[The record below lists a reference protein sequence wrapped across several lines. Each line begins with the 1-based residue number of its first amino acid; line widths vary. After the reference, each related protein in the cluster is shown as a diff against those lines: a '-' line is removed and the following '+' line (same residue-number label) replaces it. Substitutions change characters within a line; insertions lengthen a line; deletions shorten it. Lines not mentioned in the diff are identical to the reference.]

1 MNLTKATS
9 SKGVGARAAPRVPRS
24 RAGARAGAGARA
36 WAGMVRVRPHPHQ
49 QSHSRLPRCQAI
61 KTWEYMQPE
70 LYKML
75 ESGDFVTSMP
85 EDVLDQVEAGKAILV
100 DVRLQPDYEEVHA
113 TKARSIPLFQRI
125 QTVSVENAIKS
136 VFYFING
143 VKGTEENPD
152 FVSDVKKTFAE
163 LKDGQRLYFMCDAGG
178 TCEAVPGFLL
188 GKKSRSLQAVFKAV
202 DEAQVPVKSVGHVKG
217 GLRQWAGGS
226 QLGLEGE
233 DVDAW

>member
-75 ESGDFVTSMP
+75 ESGDFVTSVSEV
-85 EDVLDQVEAGKAILV
+85 EDRINQQTQTPSNFLLLLNIPNILTSFCFVLFSQWFFLPFS
-100 DVRLQPDYEEVHA
+100 LLFSPL
-113 TKARSIPLFQRI
+113 PLFFPFL
-125 QTVSVENAIKS
+125 SLFS
-136 VFYFING
+136 
-143 VKGTEENPD
+143 
-152 FVSDVKKTFAE
+152 
-163 LKDGQRLYFMCDAGG
+163 KDA
-178 TCEAVPGFLL
+178 
-188 GKKSRSLQAVFKAV
+188 
-202 DEAQVPVKSVGHVKG
+202 
-217 GLRQWAGGS
+217 
-226 QLGLEGE
+226 
-233 DVDAW
+233 